1 MVQGLAK
8 MVDFTAKQLSWI
20 VISACGI
27 GGGGY
32 LTMDSKIKEVDNKLT
47 INAVRQEN
55 MNDKVA
61 EIAKQLARIEDKLD
75 KRGSR

>member
-1 MVQGLAK
+1 

-32 LTMDSKIKEVDNKLT
+32 LTMDSKIKDVDNKLT
-47 INAVRQEN
+47 INSVRQES
-55 MNDKVA
+55 MNEKIA
-61 EIAKQLARIEDKLD
+61 EISKQLGRIEDKLD
-75 KRGSR
+75 KRK

>member
-1 MVQGLAK
+1 

-47 INAVRQEN
+47 INSVRQEA
-55 MNDKVA
+55 MNDKLA
-61 EIAKQLARIEDKLD
+61 ELSKQLGRIEDKLD
-75 KRGSR
+75 KRGSK

>member
-1 MVQGLAK
+1 

-32 LTMDSKIKEVDNKLT
+32 LTIDSKIKEVDNKLT
-47 INAVRQEN
+47 INSVRQEA
-55 MNDKVA
+55 MNDKLA
-61 EIAKQLARIEDKLD
+61 ELSKQLGRIEDKLD
-75 KRGSR
+75 KRK

>member
-1 MVQGLAK
+1 MI
-8 MVDFTAKQLSWI
+8 DFTAKQLSWI

-47 INAVRQEN
+47 INSVRQEA
-55 MNDKVA
+55 MNDKLV
-61 EIAKQLARIEDKLD
+61 ELSKQLGRIEDKLD

>member
-1 MVQGLAK
+1 MI
-8 MVDFTAKQLSWI
+8 DFTAKQLSWI

-47 INAVRQEN
+47 INSVRQES
-55 MNDKVA
+55 MNDKLA
-61 EIAKQLARIEDKLD
+61 ELSKQLVRIEDKLD
-75 KRGSR
+75 KRK

>member
-1 MVQGLAK
+1 

-27 GGGGY
+27 GGTGY

-47 INAVRQEN
+47 VNAVRQEA

-75 KRGSR
+75 KRR

>member
-1 MVQGLAK
+1 

-32 LTMDSKIKEVDNKLT
+32 LTIDGKIREVDNKLT
-47 INAVRQEN
+47 VNAVRQEA

-61 EIAKQLARIEDKLD
+61 EVAKQLARIEDKLD
-75 KRGSR
+75 KRK

>member
-1 MVQGLAK
+1 

-32 LTMDSKIKEVDNKLT
+32 LTIDGKIKEVDSKIT
-47 INAVRQEN
+47 ISSVRQEATN
-55 MNDKVA
+55 EKLADM
-61 EIAKQLARIEDKLD
+61 AKQLSRIEDKLD
-75 KRGSR
+75 RRK

>member
-1 MVQGLAK
+1 

-32 LTMDSKIKEVDNKLT
+32 LTIDGKIKEVDNKL
-47 INAVRQEN
+47 AVSSVRQEN
-55 MNDKVA
+55 IQEKMA
-61 EIAKQLARIEDKLD
+61 EMAKQLNRIEDKLD
-75 KRGSR
+75 KRK

>member
-1 MVQGLAK
+1 

-32 LTMDSKIKEVDNKLT
+32 LTMDTKIKEVDNKL
-47 INAVRQEN
+47 IVNAVRQEA
-55 MNDKVA
+55 MNDKIA
-61 EIAKQLARIEDKLD
+61 EVAKQLSRIEDKLD

>member
-1 MVQGLAK
+1 

-32 LTMDSKIKEVDNKLT
+32 LTIDGKIKEVDSKIT
-47 INAVRQEN
+47 ISSVRQEAAN
-55 MNDKVA
+55 EKLADM
-61 EIAKQLARIEDKLD
+61 AKQLSRIEDKLD
-75 KRGSR
+75 KRK

>member
-1 MVQGLAK
+1 

-32 LTMDSKIKEVDNKLT
+32 LTMDSKIKDVDNKLT
-47 INAVRQEN
+47 INSVRQES
-55 MNDKVA
+55 MNEKIA
-61 EIAKQLARIEDKLD
+61 EIGKQLSRIEDKLD
-75 KRGSR
+75 KRR

>member
-1 MVQGLAK
+1 

-32 LTMDSKIKEVDNKLT
+32 LTMDGKIKDVDNKLT
-47 INAVRQEN
+47 INSVRQEA
-55 MNDKVA
+55 MNDKIS

-75 KRGSR
+75 KRGSK